1 MPERLI
7 NCQILEI
14 ASCNTMRRH
23 FRQPPLASQVLEEG
37 SPSLTI
43 PFLKWRLAL
52 FAKPANEVVRFIE
65 QSPARLALRSC
76 GFTQDEESGISG
88 RLRVMTW
95 TLGPYYTSTSTFN
108 RTVSDVS

>member
-1 MPERLI
+1 MPERLT
-7 NCQILEI
+7 NCQILCI
-14 ASCNTMRRH
+14 ASCNATRPH
-23 FRQPPLASQVLEEG
+23 FRQPPLASQVLEAG

-76 GFTQDEESGISG
+76 EFAQDEDSGISG
-88 RLRVMTW
+88 MLRVMT
-95 TLGPYYTSTSTFN
+95 
-108 RTVSDVS
+108 